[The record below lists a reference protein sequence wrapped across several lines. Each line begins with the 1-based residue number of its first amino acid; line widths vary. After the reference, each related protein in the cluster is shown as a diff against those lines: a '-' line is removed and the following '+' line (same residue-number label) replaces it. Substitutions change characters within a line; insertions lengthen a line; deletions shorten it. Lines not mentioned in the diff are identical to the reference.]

1 MQVWIEGD
9 SLLGACD
16 KCAGSIG
23 APKGYPS
30 DSRLAQTQNTHR
42 VARFRW
48 LVQLLKEVCEGVFIV

>member
-16 KCAGSIG
+16 QCAGSIG
-23 APKGYPS
+23 APKEDPS

-48 LVQLLKEVCEGVFIV
+48 LVQLLKAGCEGVFIA